1 MLMRLISSHIV
12 ALCLVSSSAL
22 AIAASADQASTD
34 SKTDAAHAKRKSLS
48 LEYSLIYSQSGDNN
62 NKFKTLTNGFELTY
76 DPTRNI
82 ELFVNLPVIYERRT
96 EIKDSKTHS
105 NFDIGDID
113 FGLRVQ
119 NLKIFNFSVAPSIK
133 VKSNTGGSPYLSAT
147 SEDVSGDGLWAVEGA
162 LKVSRDIGSKLS
174 AFTGASH
181 KYYFDR
187 TVNGQRI
194 DRENVDSI
202 EIGSGYYILDS
213 LYASL
218 SVEKTFVG
226 RTATDGVI
234 TQERREPL
242 DLTATATYF
251 ITSDFS
257 ATPYA
262 SIGLNKQAEDFSF
275 GITLGYKFNLL

>member
-1 MLMRLISSHIV
+1 M
-12 ALCLVSSSAL
+12 CLVDSTGLAAAASEAL
-22 AIAASADQASTD
+22 AEPG
-34 SKTDAAHAKRKSLS
+34 SKADAAPKKRKSLG
-48 LEYSLIYSQSGDNN
+48 LEYSLIYSQSGDNV

-82 ELFVNLPVIYERRT
+82 ELFVNLPLIYERRT
-96 EIKDSKTHS
+96 KTEDSKTRT

-113 FGLRVQ
+113 FGLRLQ
-119 NLKIFNFSVAPSIK
+119 NLKLFNFSVTPSIK

-147 SEDVSGDGLWAVEGA
+147 TEDVSGDGLWAVHGE

-174 AFTGASH
+174 LFTNASH
-181 KYYFDR
+181 TYYFDHE
-187 TVNGQRI
+187 VKGKEI

-202 EIGSGYYILDS
+202 EIGTGYYILDS
-213 LYASL
+213 LYTSL
-218 SVEKTFVG
+218 SVEKTFIG
-226 RTATDGVI
+226 RTAINGVI
-234 TQERREPL
+234 TQEKRGPI

-251 ITSDFS
+251 ISSDLS

-262 SIGLNKQAEDFSF
+262 SIGLNKESEDFAF